1 MKHLSKLRQQDIFLS
16 GLEQFENVL
25 VIQRKIRNERNVNAV
40 VNIFVGVAGI
50 FHICFYFAIAYLDIK
65 SFWHLNAKKCRAYS
79 HHYLQLFYQN
89 IFYRN
94 SNTDMRNYHSA
105 YLISTYFSYFGFLLS
120 FYYWYLF
127 SSSQRH
133 RGVYRER
140 SENLANVFIINP
152 HELNFYLSHIIN
164 ILP

>member
-65 SFWHLNAKKCRAYS
+65 SF
-79 HHYLQLFYQN
+79 
-89 IFYRN
+89 
-94 SNTDMRNYHSA
+94 
-105 YLISTYFSYFGFLLS
+105 
-120 FYYWYLF
+120 
-127 SSSQRH
+127 
-133 RGVYRER
+133 
-140 SENLANVFIINP
+140 
-152 HELNFYLSHIIN
+152 
-164 ILP
+164 